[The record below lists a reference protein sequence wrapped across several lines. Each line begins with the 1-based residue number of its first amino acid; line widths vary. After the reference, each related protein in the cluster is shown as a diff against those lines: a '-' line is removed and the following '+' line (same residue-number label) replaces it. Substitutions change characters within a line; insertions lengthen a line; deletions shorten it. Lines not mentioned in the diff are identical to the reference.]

1 MKFRKRSVRFL
12 NFSGN
17 FPNVRSTQIHHSV
30 RHAGIRMG
38 NAGMNLA
45 GIDQG
50 NLTGFHRSLV
60 FSGSDW
66 CAPCMKLDRFIWQS
80 EEFKAFSN
88 DHFILLRA
96 DFPKQK
102 KNKLSDEQQAHNDR
116 LAAKYNRNGYFPL
129 VVILNKNGEIIGT
142 TGYKNLSP
150 AEYIKQLIALEK

>member
-1 MKFRKRSVRFL
+1 MTKKIATLLLLMLFVSASAIAQ
-12 NFSGN
+12 NW
-17 FPNVRSTQIHHSV
+17 
-30 RHAGIRMG
+30 
-38 NAGMNLA
+38 
-45 GIDQG
+45 
-50 NLTGFHRSLV
+50 LTDFNQARTKAVAEDKNILLV

>member
-1 MKFRKRSVRFL
+1 MLFVSASAIAQ
-12 NFSGN
+12 NW
-17 FPNVRSTQIHHSV
+17 
-30 RHAGIRMG
+30 
-38 NAGMNLA
+38 
-45 GIDQG
+45 
-50 NLTGFHRSLV
+50 LTDFNQARTKAVAEDKNILLV